1 MKRPIHYGW
10 LVVAVSFVTISLV
23 SPIGTTFQL
32 FYQALKDQYHWSHAS
47 ISGIYGLHQFLN
59 GAISPLV
66 GWLLDRYG
74 PRRTMPIG
82 ALILGIGLALSSQI
96 SAIWQ
101 LYLTFGVVAAFG
113 VAMLQSV
120 PNTAV
125 VSNWFSRNR
134 GTAIGLALSGS
145 GLGQLW
151 LTPVTQWLI
160 LHLGW
165 RTTFVLTASLIIVVP
180 TALILAF
187 LYHKPSDK
195 GLKPVGETEEELLKA
210 KRKVIIVDE
219 AWAQTIWT
227 PTRAM
232 RTYRFWALALM
243 TLVFSFGYFLIAAQL
258 FVLTQEFET
267 FQAQSVLVALI
278 IGAQGLNKG
287 AAKFFG
293 GIVSDH
299 LGREKT
305 ITISVGLILV
315 GVFVLNVVQG
325 SPSVWLL
332 FVAIF
337 IYGMGYGFCLTTM
350 MAAYADVFQGP
361 RLGAILGY
369 LTLGG
374 LLGGALGT
382 GVGGYL
388 RDVTGNYQTNFF
400 LATLAFCATVG
411 LVWSAK
417 PGRVRVVRKTNVDEK
432 EPQKKVVIN
441 ETVTSN

>member
-1 MKRPIHYGW
+1 LKRPIHYGW

-32 FYQALKDQYHWSHAS
+32 FYQALKDQYHWSHAG

-82 ALILGIGLALSSQI
+82 ALILGVGLALSSQI

-160 LHLGW
+160 LHFGW
-165 RTTFVLTASLIIVVP
+165 RNTFVLTASLIIVVP

-210 KRKVIIVDE
+210 KRQVIIVDK

-227 PTRAM
+227 PACAM

-243 TLVFSFGYFLIAAQL
+243 TLIFSFGYFLIAAQL

-267 FQAQSVLVALI
+267 FQAQSVVVALI

-305 ITISVGLILV
+305 ITISVGLIVV

-382 GVGGYL
+382 AAGGYL
-388 RDVTGNYQTNFF
+388 RDVTGNYQTNFL
-400 LATLAFCATVG
+400 LATLAFASSVA

-417 PGRVRVVRKTNVDEK
+417 PGSVRIVRKIDVDLSGS
-432 EPQKKVVIN
+432 QKQGMLN
-441 ETVTSN
+441 ETVPSK

>member
-1 MKRPIHYGW
+1 LKRSIHYGW
-10 LVVAVSFVTISLV
+10 LVVAVAFVTVSLV

-32 FYQALKDQYHWSHAS
+32 FYQALKEQYHWSHAS

-74 PRRTMPIG
+74 PRRTMPVG
-82 ALILGIGLALSSQI
+82 ALILGSGLALSSQV
-96 SAIWQ
+96 SALWQ
-101 LYLTFGVVAAFG
+101 LYLTFGVVAAIG

-125 VSNWFSRNR
+125 VSNWFTRNR

-160 LHLGW
+160 LHFGW
-165 RTTFVLTASLIIVVP
+165 RYTLVLTASLIVVVP
-180 TALILAF
+180 TTLILAF
-187 LYHKPSDK
+187 FYHKPSDR
-195 GLKPVGETEEELLKA
+195 GLKPVGETEEELRKA
-210 KRKVIIVDE
+210 KRQVILVDKE
-219 AWAQTIWT
+219 WAQTVWI
-227 PTRAM
+227 PSRAV

-267 FQAQSVLVALI
+267 FQAQSVVVALI

-287 AAKFFG
+287 AAKFLG
-293 GIVSDH
+293 GLVSDH

-305 ITISVGLILV
+305 MTISVGLIIV
-315 GVFVLNVVQG
+315 GIFVLNVLQ
-325 SPSVWLL
+325 SAPSMWLL

-350 MAAYADVFQGP
+350 MAAYADLFQGP
-361 RLGAILGY
+361 RFGAILGY

-374 LLGGALGT
+374 LVGAALGT
-382 GVGGYL
+382 GAGGYL
-388 RDVTGNYQTNFF
+388 RDVTGGYQASF
-400 LATLAFCATVG
+400 LVAALAFATSVA
-411 LVWSAK
+411 LVWAAR
-417 PGRVRVVRKTNVDEK
+417 PGKVRVVGKSTENEEEPHEK
-432 EPQKKVVIN
+432 GMLN